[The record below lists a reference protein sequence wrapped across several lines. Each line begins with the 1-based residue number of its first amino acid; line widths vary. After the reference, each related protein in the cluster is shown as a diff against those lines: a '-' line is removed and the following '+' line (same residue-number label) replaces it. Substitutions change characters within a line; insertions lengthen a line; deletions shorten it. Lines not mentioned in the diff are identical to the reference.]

1 MEWDADIVLQER
13 SLIPQMPQERH
24 KEIVKLA
31 RKVIKIVCFMFRV
44 DSFSDQLVSSGFLFI
59 DIMM

>member
-1 MEWDADIVLQER
+1 MNVFQVDFIRMRWLSLELFPMEWDADIVLQER

-31 RKVIKIVCFMFRV
+31 RKVIKN
-44 DSFSDQLVSSGFLFI
+44 SLFYV
-59 DIMM
+59 

>member
-31 RKVIKIVCFMFRV
+31 QKVIKN
-44 DSFSDQLVSSGFLFI
+44 SLFYV
-59 DIMM
+59 